1 MHGKNYFEVDDYGM
15 MKKFLADKMM
25 MFDLLNLCFCIEKFE
40 RIYIIFPVFCTNPIN
55 RNDSQKVNL
64 KHPFVQSNQQK
75 LYICLNANQ
84 KSFQGMMKSIL
95 SRI

>member
-1 MHGKNYFEVDDYGM
+1 M

-40 RIYIIFPVFCTNPIN
+40 RIYIIFPVFCTSPIN

-75 LYICLNANQ
+75 TLHLPER
-84 KSFQGMMKSIL
+84 KSKKFPRHDEKYSI
-95 SRI
+95 